1 MLIIIDKKLPQQAKD
16 KLQEYGEIYELET
29 SGIVY
34 EAISGHPDIFI
45 FQHTNKLVIA
55 PQSPLSLVIVLNKH
69 KIKFQFGDN
78 QLGNKY
84 PLTTAYNVS
93 YNNDVVIGNNKFCDP
108 KILEL
113 TKDKTW
119 IQSKQSYAR
128 CNTLIIDNTHIISSE
143 KSLQKNFPE
152 GLFINPNEIILE
164 GFDYGFIGGCL
175 GIYKKNIF
183 VIGSLK
189 HHKQGEQIRD
199 YCNKLGYTIIELY
212 DGELIDGGGIFF
224 MK

>member
-1 MLIIIDKKLPQQAKD
+1 MLIIIDKKIPQQAKE

-34 EAISGHPDIFI
+34 DAISGHPDIFI
-45 FQHTNKLVIA
+45 FQYENELVIA
-55 PQSPLSLVIVLNKH
+55 PQSPKCLVSALNKH
-69 KIKFQFGDN
+69 KIKFQFGDK

-93 YNNDVVIGNNKFCDP
+93 YNNDIFIGNSKFCDP

-113 TKDKTW
+113 AKDKTW

-128 CNTLIIDNTHIISSE
+128 CNTLIIDKAHIISSE
-143 KSLQKNFPE
+143 KSLQKDFPE
-152 GLFINPNEIILE
+152 GLFINPDEIILE

-175 GIYKKNIF
+175 GIYEKNIF
-183 VIGSLK
+183 VIGNLK
-189 HHKQGEQIRD
+189 RHKQGAQIRD

-212 DGELIDGGGIFF
+212 DGDLIDGGGVFF
-224 MK
+224 I